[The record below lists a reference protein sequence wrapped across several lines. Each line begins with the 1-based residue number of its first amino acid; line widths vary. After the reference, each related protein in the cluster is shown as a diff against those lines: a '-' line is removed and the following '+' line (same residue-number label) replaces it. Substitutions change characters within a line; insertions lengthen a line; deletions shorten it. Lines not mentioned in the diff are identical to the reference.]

1 MEYVETTGVT
11 ECNYVMRIDE
21 CTNIEES
28 CWAYVIFEDEEY
40 EGFCDEIETVLPGY
54 EGSYSDDC
62 SEEGYDADCFD
73 MFVDYIDFL

>member
-54 EGSYSDDC
+54 GESYSDDC
-62 SEEGYDADCFD
+62 SVEGYDADCFD